1 MSPDLRRFLMPKKK
15 SDLPARETESLEA
28 LLRARNQMAVL
39 CVLVERMND
48 ALQRADIDDATTEL
62 GVDVGPA
69 AVRLAS
75 AVRTDVWIVDSIGS
89 QR

>member
-1 MSPDLRRFLMPKKK
+1 MPKKK

-39 CVLVERMND
+39 CVLVERMN
-48 ALQRADIDDATTEL
+48 ATLRKADIDDVTAEL

-69 AVRLAS
+69 AVRLAA
-75 AVRTDVWIVDSIGS
+75 AVRTDIWTVESIGG
-89 QR
+89 Q